1 MLTLAL
7 RPYPVPPS
15 DTSKDFVVAIFYF
28 KMGGSHFIQKKK
40 MP

>member
-1 MLTLAL
+1 MLAVAL
-7 RPYPVPPS
+7 RPYPVSPS

-28 KMGGSHFIQKKK
+28 KMRGLTSFKRNE